1 LTLTGIVGVTGSVWS
16 ATPDD
21 RGATYHALEGR
32 ATSVTTTFP
41 DAVAIADRAPDGH
54 LSTRLTDRA
63 GNELVRLR
71 VDRGDAATDSLEF
84 TLAGRQARR
93 AAGLPAMH
101 PTLDWSSEQ
110 AYSLWKDRDALDHA
124 SLEWQ
129 DTLMRPVGAR
139 QRNVKGEAVQTDTV
153 WLDGFSATVSRKIG
167 THTSYLTGRQTQGLV
182 FISRFK
188 KDGVEIGSSQWW
200 PDEQAFAW
208 SFPGLTE
215 GQIDATRLKRIGG
228 WTFTPDMAW
237 MNMQGLAFYQ
247 FHTAANARR
256 SVSEKRPGWLERLG
270 RLMMPAV
277 AANEPGCDDLHWLDG
292 SLYRPCCDDHDR
304 CYARQD
310 PVCSSS
316 SWWIFW
322 SSWSC
327 TECNMMAAI
336 CFATGG
342 SHIYQRYP

>member
-1 LTLTGIVGVTGSVWS
+1 MR
-16 ATPDD
+16 P
-21 RGATYHALEGR
+21 
-32 ATSVTTTFP
+32 
-41 DAVAIADRAPDGH
+41 
-54 LSTRLTDRA
+54 A
-63 GNELVRLR
+63 G
-71 VDRGDAATDSLEF
+71 
-84 TLAGRQARR
+84 ARR
-93 AAGLPAMH
+93 
-101 PTLDWSSEQ
+101 
-110 AYSLWKDRDALDHA
+110 RD
-124 SLEWQ
+124 
-129 DTLMRPVGAR
+129 
-139 QRNVKGEAVQTDTV
+139 VKGEAVQTDTV

-200 PDEQAFAW
+200 PDEQTFAW
-208 SFPGLTE
+208 SFPGLTD

-237 MNMQGLAFYQ
+237 MNTQGLAFYQ

-256 SVSEKRPGWLERLG
+256 SISEKRPGWLERLG
-270 RLMMPAV
+270 RFMMPAV
-277 AANEPGCDDLHWLDG
+277 EANEPGCDDLHWLDG

-316 SWWIFW
+316 SWWLFW

-327 TECNMMAAI
+327 AECNMMAAI